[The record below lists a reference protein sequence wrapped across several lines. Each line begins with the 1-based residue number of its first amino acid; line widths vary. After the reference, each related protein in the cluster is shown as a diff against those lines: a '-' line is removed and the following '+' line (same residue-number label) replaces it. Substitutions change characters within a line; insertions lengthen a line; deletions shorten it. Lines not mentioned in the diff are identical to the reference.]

1 MRLVK
6 KLFTIEKR
14 EKSTVEKI
22 MDYRNKHK
30 RCKTCI
36 LAIEDVNKRYWY
48 CRAKNEVGRSRFLK
62 EAGHAGMFCKFYVA
76 RSFLREE

>member
-6 KLFTIEKR
+6 KLFIIEKTK
-14 EKSTVEKI
+14 KSTVEKI

-36 LAIEDVNKRYWY
+36 LAIEDVNQRYWY
-48 CRAKNEVGRSRFLK
+48 CKAKNEMGRTRLLK
-62 EAGHAGMFCKFYVA
+62 EAGRAGMFCKFYKA
-76 RSFLREE
+76 ISFLDR